1 MIINNLDNLFVV
13 KITNE
18 NMANAKH
25 KFNLDIGDQ
34 VIFDMSLEAKE
45 NTLAMVENEYGDYS

>member
-13 KITNE
+13 EITND
-18 NMANAKH
+18 NMASTKH

-45 NTLAMVENEYGDYS
+45 NTLAMVENDS